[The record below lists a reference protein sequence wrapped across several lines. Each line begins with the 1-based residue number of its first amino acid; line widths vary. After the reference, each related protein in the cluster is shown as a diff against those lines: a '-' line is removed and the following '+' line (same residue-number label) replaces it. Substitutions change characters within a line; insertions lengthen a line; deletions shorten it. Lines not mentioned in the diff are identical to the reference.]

1 MAIILVADD
10 EDDIRELI
18 ALALQLDGHQVILT
32 ADGQQAYA
40 QAVLES
46 PDLVLVD
53 VGMPKMTG
61 YQVCQQLKKNR
72 KTRNIPVV
80 FLSAKGRDAEVQAG
94 LDAGGTAYILKPF
107 ALLDLRSQVN
117 AILQKHYGIDFSP
130 R

>member
-10 EDDIRELI
+10 EEDIRELI

-32 ADGQQAYA
+32 SDGQQAYNYT
-40 QAVLES
+40 VRES

-61 YQVCQQLKKNR
+61 YQVCQRLKKNR

-80 FLSAKGRDAEVQAG
+80 FLSAKGREAEVKAG
-94 LDAGGTAYILKPF
+94 LDAGGAAYILKPF
-107 ALLDLRSQVN
+107 ALQDLRSQVN
-117 AILQKHYGIDFSP
+117 AILQRHYV
-130 R
+130 

>member
-10 EDDIRELI
+10 EEDMRELI

-32 ADGQQAYA
+32 SDGQQAYDHT
-40 QAVLES
+40 VRES

-61 YQVCQQLKKNR
+61 YQVCKQLKKNR

-80 FLSAKGRDAEVQAG
+80 FLSAKGREAEVQAG
-94 LDAGGTAYILKPF
+94 LEAGGAAYILKPF
-107 ALLDLRSQVN
+107 ALHDFRSQIN
-117 AILQKHYGIDFSP
+117 TILQKHYGINISP